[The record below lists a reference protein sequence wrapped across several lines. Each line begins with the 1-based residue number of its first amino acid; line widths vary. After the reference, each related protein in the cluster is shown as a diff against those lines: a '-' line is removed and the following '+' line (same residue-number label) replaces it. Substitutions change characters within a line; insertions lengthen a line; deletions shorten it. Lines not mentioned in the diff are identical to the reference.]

1 MQRPAV
7 LRPERRGRQR
17 SARQAAAS
25 RLVREAEPVPLWAR
39 PHSAVSL
46 VGRYAAK
53 APSYFRLVAGRPLVV
68 LSAPAWWQVPA
79 TAWRRPVVAAVAR
92 VRASPSGMKA
102 AVVVESSVWP
112 VASAPL
118 APLPVEG
125 AAAVSDAKVPP
136 QGVAGVLPVPSV
148 RRPAEG
154 AVAEVPVP
162 LERPP
167 GVGAAS
173 DAGVRPPEAV
183 SDAVAELQP
192 AGAAAALRGAE
203 APQPEVVV
211 ERPARALL
219 ARQPAER
226 PLALPSA
233 RPEGFLPWL
242 ALRRAARSAHATRRS
257 RTASP
262 SRQSWRAEGCEGL
275 S

>member
-1 MQRPAV
+1 M
-7 LRPERRGRQR
+7 LRPERRGGQR
-17 SARQAAAS
+17 LARQAAAS
-25 RLVREAEPVPLWAR
+25 RLVREAGPVPLWAR

-46 VGRYAAK
+46 VGRYAAT

-68 LSAPAWWQVPA
+68 LSELAWWRVPA
-79 TAWRRPVVAAVAR
+79 TASRRPVAAAAR
-92 VRASPSGMKA
+92 VMASPSGMKA

-118 APLPVEG
+118 APRPAEG

-154 AVAEVPVP
+154 AVAEVPAP

-173 DAGVRPPEAV
+173 DAGVRPPEAAGVV

-192 AGAAAALRGAE
+192 AGAAAALWGAE

-242 ALRRAARSAHATRRS
+242 ALRRAAPSAHATRRS